1 MEAEVRDSQ
10 LWLTGPMGFI
20 VHELYV
26 DMTGDLSNT
35 EYRHSK
41 VSELKSKIDR
51 VITHSEAKTTL
62 NGHIASF
69 TNADTLERK
78 DVFKNPV
85 RRISYPNGEA
95 YEGMCRPGTDIL
107 EGYGK
112 LTWPDGR
119 MYEGEFRDDK
129 YNGVGKFTWANGNIY
144 EGELKDDKRNGV
156 GKCIYTDG
164 EIYEGEWRDNEKH
177 GKGKYVSTDGDIY
190 EGEYKDDKRNG
201 VGKYIFTDGSILEGE
216 WKDNDFLG

>member
-1 MEAEVRDSQ
+1 MESEVRDSQ

-35 EYRHSK
+35 EYRRSK

-78 DVFKNPV
+78 EVFKNPV
-85 RRISYPNGEA
+85 RKITYPGGA
-95 YEGMCRPGTDIL
+95 VYEGMCRPGTDIR

-112 LTWPDGR
+112 
-119 MYEGEFRDDK
+119 YI
-129 YNGVGKFTWANGNIY
+129 WASG
-144 EGELKDDKRNGV
+144 
-156 GKCIYTDG
+156 
-164 EIYEGEWRDNEKH
+164 
-177 GKGKYVSTDGDIY
+177 SIY
-190 EGEYKDDKRNG
+190 EGEYKDDEINGKGKLIWARGDTYEGEWKDNKRHGKGKMINADGTIYEGDWKDDKINGVGKYIGADGAIYEGEHKDDKRNG
-201 VGKYIFTDGSILEGE
+201 VGKYIFANGYILEGV
-216 WKDNDFLG
+216 WKDDNFVG